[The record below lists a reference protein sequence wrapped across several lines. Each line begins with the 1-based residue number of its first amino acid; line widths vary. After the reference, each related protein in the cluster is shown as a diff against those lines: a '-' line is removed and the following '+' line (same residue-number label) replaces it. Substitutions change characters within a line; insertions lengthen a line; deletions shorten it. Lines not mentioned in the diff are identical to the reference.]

1 MNPWLALWLIVHVAL
16 QIFGLVHIARNR
28 ESMET
33 RLIVKWVLLVLFL
46 PIAGPLGYIF
56 FLLDKAVQRG
66 TPGRQDESAS
76 FLRSPSFKDE

>member
-1 MNPWLALWLIVHVAL
+1 MPVLEDRGARE
-16 QIFGLVHIARNR
+16 LVVDEVGGEVRGD
-28 ESMET
+28 EGVLEQE
-33 RLIVKWVLLVLFL
+33 RLDDRLVEAV
-46 PIAGPLGYIF
+46 PATGPLGYIF